1 MKRAFVSDSNCEAML
16 NGVRQAVEA
25 PSTSKHSLYATV
37 EKKFEKAK
45 NYMTMCKN
53 PLYFNRKL

>member
-37 EKKFEKAK
+37 EKSLKKQRI
-45 NYMTMCKN
+45 T
-53 PLYFNRKL
+53 